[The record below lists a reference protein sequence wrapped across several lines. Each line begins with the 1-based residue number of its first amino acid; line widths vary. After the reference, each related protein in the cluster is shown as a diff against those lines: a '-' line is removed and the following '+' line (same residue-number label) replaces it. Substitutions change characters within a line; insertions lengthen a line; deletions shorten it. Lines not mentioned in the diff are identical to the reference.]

1 MAKGEQESCG
11 EVKLYKVGDDYQAKA
26 LAAIKQQLAK
36 SGVRLAQALRDSF
49 K

>member
-1 MAKGEQESCG
+1 MKGEQESCG
-11 EVKLYKVGDDYQAKA
+11 EVNLYRVGADYEAKA

-36 SGVRLAQALRDSF
+36 SGVRLAQVLRDSF